1 MAAPRTEQLMHLV
14 RAREEAMGE
23 LAAQDLAR
31 SQYSRDII
39 PSQASAFK
47 QQRPNAN
54 VGAIERQKLEN
65 ETRVVG
71 GVLARMFPWM
81 YQKPADEKGKTNIAR
96 MQVKQADMAE
106 KTHQAVQKGNSILGS
121 MLKSWVS
128 GILLWSLLK
137 EPLTKFYNDVIVPWW
152 ENSKNPVVRVIKDI
166 IAWGEK
172 VLEWIKGPFWEWLK
186 GVVKGIKDFIA
197 MLPEILGTLFNI
209 LQSMWD
215 NLKKWFN
222 SSFLPNFKLAIA
234 NLLTAFAG
242 LLDKIFEGR
251 TLFQVLKHALQEGI
265 TIPLLNLLKTAMT
278 PAVYNPLPTQ
288 QHKIMSPRQP
298 LFPDAQPKIDAIK
311 KEIQEEKDA
320 AKKRPGVQDWL
331 AKQKFMDWLDPG
343 DKYPGVERMPGQ
355 TFGGTPKWDLPNLID
370 IWDKVKILNIK
381 DKLKNLFPPFPSDS
395 WPGPITWTPA
405 SGDRGARG
413 APGITG
419 APGMP
424 GGGAVV
430 VPLGSGGA
438 SGTSIADTELQNQTD
453 ILTQIER
460 NTRAGAAGNGNQV
473 VVAPGQ
479 RSGGRGTN
487 EGSNVVATNVPSMG
501 PPKLD
506 SRAGLVNSLY
516 SINSNF
522 VLT

>member
-47 QQRPNAN
+47 QHRPNAN
-54 VGAIERQKLEN
+54 VGAIERQKLAN

-96 MQVKQADMAE
+96 MQVKQANMAE
-106 KTHQAVQKGNSILGS
+106 KTHQAVQKGNSILGT
-121 MLKSWVS
+121 MLKSWLS
-128 GILLWSLLK
+128 GVLLWSLLK

-152 ENSKNPVVRVIKDI
+152 ENTNNPVVKAIKDI
-166 IAWGEK
+166 IAWGTK
-172 VLEWIKGPFWEWLK
+172 VWEWLTGDFWEWLK
-186 GVVKGIKDFIA
+186 GVGKGIKNLLA
-197 MLPEILGTLFNI
+197 MLPEILGTLFEI
-209 LQSMWD
+209 LKSMWD

-222 SSFLPNFKLAIA
+222 SSFLPNLKLAIA
-234 NLLTAFAG
+234 NLLTGFAT

-288 QHKIMSPRQP
+288 
-298 LFPDAQPKIDAIK
+298 
-311 KEIQEEKDA
+311 
-320 AKKRPGVQDWL
+320 
-331 AKQKFMDWLDPG
+331 
-343 DKYPGVERMPGQ
+343 

-370 IWDKVKILNIK
+370 GWDKFKILNIK

-395 WPGPITWTPA
+395 WPGPITWTA
-405 SGDRGARG
+405 GGDRGARG
-413 APGITG
+413 ASGMPGV
-419 APGMP
+419 PGMP

-430 VPLGSGGA
+430 VPLGPGGA